1 MAKGIMQTNH
11 IQRKAYS
18 YELNG
23 VKLDFTLRQDVKA
36 EMVAFMEMMARAM
49 KDIERDLESVGPK
62 K

>member
-1 MAKGIMQTNH
+1 MHTNH
-11 IQRKAYS
+11 VPRKNYV
-18 YELNG
+18 YEFDG
-23 VKLDFTLRQDVKA
+23 VKLDFTLRQDIKG

>member
-36 EMVAFMEMMARAM
+36 EMVAFKEMMTRAI
-49 KDIERDLESVGPK
+49 KDIDQDLEKVVK